1 MHDPC
6 SHFRGNI
13 RYHDDANVQQLVE
26 NGLQRVA
33 SEKRPAADASRD
45 WAWRLAEDAIGI
57 GHTLSASS
65 SPEAVSLDSRNG
77 KAMVATAGA
86 LLLATSCCKAIA
98 AAPLKT
104 GHHDPSLGV
113 LNVLVRE
120 LLEVSDDDNDET
132 MVTFPSGGETLR
144 SVQRERSL
152 AVEELKDALSLFG
165 AELSVA
171 SAVQETRKSE
181 ERR

>member
-1 MHDPC
+1 V
-6 SHFRGNI
+6 I
-13 RYHDDANVQQLVE
+13 RVHLFAVRYQEVEQRQQLVE

-33 SEKRPAADASRD
+33 SEKLPAADASRD

-65 SPEAVSLDSRNG
+65 TPEADSRDSQHSN
-77 KAMVATAGA
+77 AMVATAGA

-98 AAPLKT
+98 AAPMKT

-120 LLEVSDDDNDET
+120 LLDVSDDSDEARKA
-132 MVTFPSGGETLR
+132 FPDGGQTLR
-144 SVQRERSL
+144 SVQRDRRL
-152 AVEELKDALSLFG
+152 AVDELNDALSLFN
-165 AELSVA
+165 AELAVA
-171 SAVQETRKSE
+171 SAVQESRRSE
-181 ERR
+181 ER